1 MQNILTLIP
10 PVSISLGLSS
20 SLKVV
25 LRVLTIFVLLALLV
39 FSVFQINT
47 YTKEIYLI
55 QNYEKKLNQLTQ
67 ENKILEINFS
77 EVNSLNNISNYVQN
91 KVFEKTN
98 RVDYIRLLESTVLA
112 K

>member
-55 QNYEKKLNQLTQ
+55 KNYEKKLNQLTQ